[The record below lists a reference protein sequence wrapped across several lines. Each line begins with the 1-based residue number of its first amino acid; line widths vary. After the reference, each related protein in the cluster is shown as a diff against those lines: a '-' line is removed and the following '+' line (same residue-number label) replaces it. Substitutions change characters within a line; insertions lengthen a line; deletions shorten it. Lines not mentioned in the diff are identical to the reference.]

1 MNLILLGAP
10 GAGKGTLATYLI
22 EKMGVPS
29 VSTGNIL
36 REAIRNGT
44 ELGRQAK
51 AFMDAG
57 KLVPDQLVIDLLKD
71 RISQDDC
78 KNGFILDGFP
88 RTIPQAET
96 LDTIAVIDKVLNLDV
111 PDEVIMDRMTGR
123 RSCPACGMTYH
134 VQNNPPKAEGVCDNC
149 GAALEI
155 RRDDSPEVVSKR
167 LETYHTQ
174 TEPLRAYYEA
184 QGKLSNLDGTQGIH
198 QTEAF
203 AAAALG
209 L

>member
-10 GAGKGTLATYLI
+10 GAGKGTLASYLI

-36 REAIRNGT
+36 REAIRCGT
-44 ELGRQAK
+44 ALGQQAK

-96 LDTIAVIDKVLNLDV
+96 LDTIASIDKVLNLDV
-111 PDEVIMDRMTGR
+111 PDSVIMDRMTGR

-155 RRDDSPEVVSKR
+155 RRDDSPAVVSKR